1 MAEKN
6 APITSLEG
14 LALEAEQLDTVQTV
28 DAAAEQTSPDEA
40 KSMAVIEAGF
50 QSVLL
55 GLLKLGRAWV
65 AARLPEIKD
74 EWTDEALAA
83 PAAAAI
89 PLVKKHL
96 AGLMQ
101 MVGSSPE
108 LAALVFACVP
118 LGLGVV
124 TSMEKA
130 DQRRRLESAPP
141 AAAPE
146 LATSVG

>member
-1 MAEKN
+1 MAEKI
-6 APITSLEG
+6 APNTTLEG
-14 LALEAEQLDTVQTV
+14 LALEAENMETVTMV
-28 DAAAEQTSPDEA
+28 EAEQPSPDED

-74 EWTDEALAA
+74 EWTDEALSA

-96 AGLMQ
+96 AGLME

-124 TSMEKA
+124 TAMEKA
-130 DQRRRLESAPP
+130 DQRLRLDSAQPAP
-141 AAAPE
+141 AAEIA
-146 LATSVG
+146 SVG